1 MGRPAIDPDRP
12 NNVALAT
19 KLPPA
24 DASWLTQIAE
34 ARKITRSEVI
44 RRIVQERIRREQEPP
59 DDGGGQSTTPD
70 NDPG

>member
-1 MGRPAIDPDRP
+1 MRPALDPDRP

-34 ARKITRSEVI
+34 AAGITRSELI
-44 RRIVQERIRREQEPP
+44 RKIVQERIRREQEPP
-59 DDGGGQSTTPD
+59 DGGQTPD
-70 NDPG
+70 N